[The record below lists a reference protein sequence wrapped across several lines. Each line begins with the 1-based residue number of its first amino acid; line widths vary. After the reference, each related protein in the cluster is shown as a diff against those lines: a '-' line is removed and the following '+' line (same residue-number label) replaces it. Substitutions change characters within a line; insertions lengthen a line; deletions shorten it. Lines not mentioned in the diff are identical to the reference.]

1 MAENVFPLLRTG
13 ATSGANRDRR
23 QLSNIDTAALVALA
37 AAGLGT
43 TTSPD
48 QANVNG
54 RGVKV
59 VVDIT
64 VLGGTGP
71 TLTVTIQGKD
81 AASGKYYTILASAAL
96 AAVATTVLT
105 VYPGLVAAANLTA
118 NDALPATWRI
128 SVVVGGTGPAVSATV
143 GASVIW

>member
-1 MAENVFPLLRTG
+1 MPSQDVYPLLRTG
-13 ATSGANRDRR
+13 AATGANKERR
-23 QLSNIDTAALVALA
+23 QVSNVDTAALIAHA
-37 AAGLGT
+37 AASAGANGT
-43 TTSPD
+43 D

-64 VLGGTGP
+64 ALGGTGP

-118 NDALPATWRI
+118 NDVLPATWRVI
-128 SVVVGGTGPAVSATV
+128 TAIAGTTPAVTCTI